1 MKKNQKNN
9 IKEMKY
15 EIKEISE
22 IKRKA
27 EVEVTAEEF
36 DNYYNQALSEITK
49 SVELPGFRKGKAP
62 EKMVEEKVNPAN
74 VLSEAAEAAIRDN
87 WIKILKETK
96 TEAVSQPQVEIVKI
110 AKGNPF
116 VFNAEFEVLP
126 VIKLPDLESIKK
138 SIKREEIKVEDKE
151 VEDTLNWLQQSRA
164 KFMNKESASEKSDL
178 VEFSF
183 NCSTIKDDPIKK
195 DRIVL
200 GKGHYINGMEDAL
213 IGMKRGEE
221 KDFET
226 ENPQDKKE
234 KVTIHIKVDSVQKM
248 ELPEINDK
256 WVKTLGN
263 FATVEAL
270 KTDIK
275 KGIAQEKEFAE
286 KQKQREQAIT
296 KTLEKVKFEVP
307 RALVEREAEM
317 MIENVK
323 SRVQSEI
330 NMSFEEYLNQ
340 IKKTEEDM
348 KKEFD
353 KIAEEKVRGFLVLHQ
368 IEKDEKIQIDDKE
381 IEEKIEEI
389 ISQYP
394 DKESARKNMDME
406 HVKMHIEDELKREK
420 IFQVFGC

>member
-1 MKKNQKNN
+1 
-9 IKEMKY
+9 MKY

-36 DNYYNQALSEITK
+36 DNYYTEALREITQE
-49 SVELPGFRKGKAP
+49 VELPGFRKGKAP
-62 EKMVEEKVNPAN
+62 EKMVEEKMNPAS
-74 VLSEAAEAAIRDN
+74 VLSEAAEHAIRDN

-96 TEAVSQPQVEIVKI
+96 VEAVSQPEVEIVKI

-116 VFNAEFEVLP
+116 TFNANFEVLP
-126 VIKLPDLESIKK
+126 VIKLPDLKAIAKSIKK
-138 SIKREEIKVEDKE
+138 EEIKVEDKE

-164 KFMNKESASEKSDL
+164 KFSNKENAAEKNDL

-183 NCSTIKDDPIKK
+183 NCLTIKDDPEKK

-200 GKGHYINGMEDAL
+200 GKGHYINGLEDAL

-234 KVTIHIKVDSVQKM
+234 KMTIHIKIDSVQKM
-248 ELPEINDK
+248 ELPEINDE

-263 FATVEAL
+263 ITSVEAL
-270 KTDIK
+270 KADIK
-275 KGIAQEKEFAE
+275 KGITQEKEIAE
-286 KQKQREQAIT
+286 KQKQREQVI
-296 KTLEKVKFEVP
+296 KEILKNVKFEVP
-307 RALVEREAEM
+307 HILVEREAEM
-317 MIENVK
+317 MVDNVK
-323 SRVQSEI
+323 SRVQTEI

-340 IKKTEEDM
+340 IKKTEEDV
-348 KKEFD
+348 KKEFE

-368 IEKDEKIQIDDKE
+368 IEKDEKIEVTDKE
-381 IEEKIEEI
+381 IDEKIEEI

-394 DKESARKNMDME
+394 DKESARKNMDIE

>member
-1 MKKNQKNN
+1 
-9 IKEMKY
+9 MKY

-49 SVELPGFRKGKAP
+49 GVELPGFRKGKAP
-62 EKMVEEKVNPAN
+62 EKMVEEKMNPAS

-96 TEAVSQPQVEIVKI
+96 VEAVSQPEVEIVKI

-116 VFNAEFEVLP
+116 TFNANFEVLP
-126 VIKLPDLESIKK
+126 VIKLPDLKAIAKSIKK
-138 SIKREEIKVEDKE
+138 EEIKVTDKE

-164 KFMNKESASEKSDL
+164 KFSNKESAAEKTDL

-200 GKGHYINGMEDAL
+200 GKGHYISGMEDAL

-234 KVTIHIKVDSVQKM
+234 KMTIHIKIDSVQKM
-248 ELPEINDK
+248 ELPEINDE

-263 FATVEAL
+263 ITSVEGL
-270 KTDIK
+270 KADIK
-275 KGIAQEKEFAE
+275 KGIIQEKEIAE
-286 KQKQREQAIT
+286 KQKQREQAI
-296 KTLEKVKFEVP
+296 KEILKDVKFEVP
-307 RALVEREAEM
+307 HILVEREAEM
-317 MIENVK
+317 MVDNVK
-323 SRVQSEI
+323 SRVQTEI

-340 IKKTEEDM
+340 IKKTEEDV
-348 KKEFD
+348 KKEFE

-368 IEKDEKIQIDDKE
+368 IEKDEKIEITDKE
-381 IEEKIEEI
+381 IDDKIEEI

-394 DKESARKNMDME
+394 DKESARKNMDIE
-406 HVKMHIEDELKREK
+406 HVKMHIEDDMKREK
-420 IFQVFGC
+420 IFQVLGC